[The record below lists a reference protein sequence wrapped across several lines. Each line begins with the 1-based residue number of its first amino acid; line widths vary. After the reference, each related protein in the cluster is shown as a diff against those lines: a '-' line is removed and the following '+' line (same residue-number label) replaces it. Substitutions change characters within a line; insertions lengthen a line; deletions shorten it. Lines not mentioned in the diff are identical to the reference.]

1 MGTDYIA
8 IKEITDRLTLEEK
21 AKLCSGADSWHTK
34 GIERLGVPSVMM
46 TDGPHGLRKMK
57 SMDLDLEIND
67 SVPATCFPTAAAM
80 ASSWDEELNEEMGKL
95 LGEEAASEGIS
106 MVLGPGIN
114 IKRNPLCGRNFEYY
128 SEDPHLAGKMGAALI
143 RGIQA
148 NGVAAC
154 CKHFAANSQETLRMT
169 SDSVI
174 DERAL
179 QEIYLPAFETA
190 VKEGKAKAVM
200 CSYNKVNGT
209 YASENRYLLSDVLRD
224 RFGFEGIVISDWGA
238 VSDRVKGVNAGLNL
252 EMPYSG
258 GETDTAVLDA
268 AGNGQISLKTLDAN
282 TEKLLSFA
290 FEGAEAVK
298 DPKVYDKKAHHEFAV
313 KAAEASCVLLKN
325 TADIL
330 PLEKGAKIA
339 VIGDFAVSPRYQGAG
354 SSHVNPNYLETG
366 LDSLKAEG
374 FEIAG
379 YCKGFDRLGKKDTGL
394 LNEAAELSA
403 DADFVVM
410 FLGLDEFSEAEGRD
424 RENMKMPENQVKLV
438 EAVAKVNPNI
448 IAVVSAGSPVNMNW
462 DKNAAAVIWTSLG
475 GQGAAKA
482 VSRIISGEVNPSG
495 KMSETIPVVR
505 RDVPCYKYWPGK
517 EATAEYRESIFVGY
531 RYYDTRGV
539 RVRYPF
545 GYGLSYTG
553 FEYKDLK
560 LEDGKVTFTLKNTGK
575 RAGAEVCQVY
585 AGFSDRSKS
594 EVFREKKKL
603 AGFKKIF
610 LEPGEKKTVE
620 ISLDEHAFSYWN
632 TNTHSWVSE
641 DGKYTVSVGSSSR
654 DEDQKLYSTISFEG
668 NKGLSPYSRTDIPEY
683 FEADVQNVP
692 DDAFEY
698 ILGRPIPESRWDLS
712 APLEFDTPVAM
723 GKKKR
728 GPLKL
733 LYSGLNLYVETLKKT
748 GSLQKA
754 TDMEMA
760 VNIPLRAFSRMTNL
774 LTDAKLRKILDAVN
788 GKKK

>member
-258 GETDTAVLDA
+258 GETDTAILDA

-282 TEKLLSFA
+282 AEKLLSFA
-290 FEGAEAVK
+290 
-298 DPKVYDKKAHHEFAV
+298 
-313 KAAEASCVLLKN
+313 
-325 TADIL
+325 
-330 PLEKGAKIA
+330 
-339 VIGDFAVSPRYQGAG
+339 
-354 SSHVNPNYLETG
+354 
-366 LDSLKAEG
+366 LKA
-374 FEIAG
+374 
-379 YCKGFDRLGKKDTGL
+379 L
-394 LNEAAELSA
+394 
-403 DADFVVM
+403 
-410 FLGLDEFSEAEGRD
+410 
-424 RENMKMPENQVKLV
+424 
-438 EAVAKVNPNI
+438 
-448 IAVVSAGSPVNMNW
+448 
-462 DKNAAAVIWTSLG
+462 
-475 GQGAAKA
+475 
-482 VSRIISGEVNPSG
+482 
-495 KMSETIPVVR
+495 R
-505 RDVPCYKYWPGK
+505 R
-517 EATAEYRESIFVGY
+517 
-531 RYYDTRGV
+531 
-539 RVRYPF
+539 
-545 GYGLSYTG
+545 
-553 FEYKDLK
+553 
-560 LEDGKVTFTLKNTGK
+560 
-575 RAGAEVCQVY
+575 
-585 AGFSDRSKS
+585 
-594 EVFREKKKL
+594 
-603 AGFKKIF
+603 
-610 LEPGEKKTVE
+610 
-620 ISLDEHAFSYWN
+620 
-632 TNTHSWVSE
+632 
-641 DGKYTVSVGSSSR
+641 
-654 DEDQKLYSTISFEG
+654 
-668 NKGLSPYSRTDIPEY
+668 
-683 FEADVQNVP
+683 
-692 DDAFEY
+692 
-698 ILGRPIPESRWDLS
+698 
-712 APLEFDTPVAM
+712 
-723 GKKKR
+723 
-728 GPLKL
+728 
-733 LYSGLNLYVETLKKT
+733 
-748 GSLQKA
+748 
-754 TDMEMA
+754 
-760 VNIPLRAFSRMTNL
+760 
-774 LTDAKLRKILDAVN
+774 
-788 GKKK
+788 